1 VSTPQGDEHP
11 LAEALALGATVV
23 IGAMLAVQTRIN
35 GQLGKDTG
43 AIVAA
48 VISFAV
54 GLAVLALSVGASG
67 PARRGVARLRRAPV
81 RKWWFLGG
89 VAGAAVVGSSAA
101 AAPEVGVSLVTVLV
115 VAGMTAGG
123 LAVDALGL
131 GPSGRVPANPIRIVG
146 TVLAIVA
153 VSIGA
158 IGQHGSFRPGLL
170 VLVGLSGV
178 AGAGQQAANGQLR
191 AAAGNARVAAFIN
204 FTVGLLSLV
213 LLAVIVGLAGHLPA
227 IHWPTQVWLYV
238 GGLLGVVFI
247 AVSAALVARLGV
259 LRLTLGTVSGQ
270 VVGALV
276 IDAIAPTS
284 GLKLTVATVV
294 GALLTLVAVAITV
307 RGR

>member
-1 VSTPQGDEHP
+1 VSAPQTDEHS
-11 LAEALALGATVV
+11 LTETVALGATVV
-23 IGAMLAVQTRIN
+23 IGALLAAQTRIN
-35 GQLGKDTG
+35 GALGEHTG

-48 VISFAV
+48 VCSFAV
-54 GLAVLALSVGASG
+54 GLALLAGAVGLSSRSRSG
-67 PARRGVARLRRAPV
+67 FQRLRRAQV
-81 RKWWFLGG
+81 RTWWYLGG
-89 VAGAAVVGSSAA
+89 VAGAAVVASSAA

-123 LAVDALGL
+123 LAVDAAGL
-131 GPSGRVPANPIRIVG
+131 GPSGRVPANTMRVTG
-146 TVLAIVA
+146 TALAIVA

-170 VLVGLSGV
+170 ALVGLAGV

-191 AAAGNARVAAFIN
+191 AVAGDARVAAFIN
-204 FTVGLLSLV
+204 FAVGLLALV
-213 LLAVIVGLAGHLPA
+213 VLAVAVGLTGHLPA
-227 IHWPTQVWLYV
+227 IHWSGNPWLYV

-247 AVSAALVARLGV
+247 GVSATLVARLGV

-276 IDAIAPTS
+276 IDAIAPTP
-284 GLKLTVATVV
+284 GLKLTAATVI
-294 GALLTLVAVAITV
+294 GAVLTLVAVAITV

>member
-11 LAEALALGATVV
+11 LTEAFVLGLTVV
-23 IGAMLAVQTRIN
+23 IGAMLAAQTRIN
-35 GQLGKDTG
+35 GQLGKHTG

-48 VISFAV
+48 VVSFAV
-54 GLAVLALSVGASG
+54 GLTVLAIAVAASSH
-67 PARRGVARLRRAPV
+67 ARHGFARLRRAPV
-81 RKWWFLGG
+81 RKWWYLGG

-123 LAVDALGL
+123 LVVDAAGL
-131 GPSGRVPANPIRIVG
+131 GPSGRVPANPTRIFG
-146 TVLAIVA
+146 TLLAIAA
-153 VSIGA
+153 VSVGA

-170 VLVGLSGV
+170 ALVGLSGV

-191 AAAGNARVAAFIN
+191 AAAGDVRVAAFIN
-204 FTVGLLSLV
+204 FAVGLLSLV

-227 IHWPTQVWLYV
+227 IHWPTQAWLYV

-247 AVSAALVARLGV
+247 GVSAGLVARLGV

-270 VVGALV
+270 VIGALV